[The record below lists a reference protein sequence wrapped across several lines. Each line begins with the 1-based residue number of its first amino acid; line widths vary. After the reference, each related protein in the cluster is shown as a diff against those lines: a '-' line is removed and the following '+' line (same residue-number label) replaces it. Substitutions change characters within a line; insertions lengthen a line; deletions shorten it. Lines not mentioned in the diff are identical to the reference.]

1 MVDKYKWLHKAMKKR
16 EDSRADNGQRK
27 EYKFNHKQ
35 NILIPRG
42 GVKRRNKEETREEN

>member
-1 MVDKYKWLHKAMKKR
+1 MR
-16 EDSRADNGQRK
+16 EEIIDRERN
-27 EYKFNHKQ
+27 KFSHKQ